1 MLQSLAESNPKSSPL
16 LNLNYIVVDWIVK
29 TINDKQNKEV
39 IIICELS
46 VNDDRTID
54 TREWSDSYAKLIS
67 ETEKNTISWRFLISE
82 NEKKVTLYER
92 YSDENAFKNHLSR
105 ILAEGGDLQEEFGNF
120 SNIYTFESIIY
131 LGDVSD
137 ELRSYIKDH
146 GLDIDFR
153 SSIGGYTRY

>member
-1 MLQSLAESNPKSSPL
+1 ME
-16 LNLNYIVVDWIVK
+16 

-54 TREWSDSYAKLIS
+54 TREWSDSYSKLIS
-67 ETEKNTISWRFLISE
+67 ETEENTISWRFLISE
-82 NEKKVTLYER
+82 DEKKVTLYER

-137 ELRSYIKDH
+137 DLRSYIKDH
-146 GLDIDFR
+146 GLELDFR

>member
-1 MLQSLAESNPKSSPL
+1 MR
-16 LNLNYIVVDWIVK
+16 

-54 TREWSDSYAKLIS
+54 TKEWSDSYAKLIS

-105 ILAEGGDLQEEFGNF
+105 ILTEGGDLQEEFGKF
-120 SNIYTFESIIY
+120 SNNYTFESIIY

-146 GLDIDFR
+146 GLDVDFR

>member
-1 MLQSLAESNPKSSPL
+1 M
-16 LNLNYIVVDWIVK
+16 K

-82 NEKKVTLYER
+82 NEEKVTLYER
-92 YSDENAFKNHLSR
+92 YSDENAFKNHLRR
-105 ILAEGGDLQEEFGNF
+105 ILADGGDLQEEFGKF
-120 SNIYTFESIIY
+120 SNIYTFEGIIY
-131 LGDVSD
+131 LGNVSN

-146 GLDIDFR
+146 GLDVDFR

>member
-1 MLQSLAESNPKSSPL
+1 M
-16 LNLNYIVVDWIVK
+16 K

-92 YSDENAFKNHLSR
+92 YSDENAFKNHLNR
-105 ILAEGGDLQEEFGNF
+105 ILSEGGDLQEEFGKF

-153 SSIGGYTRY
+153 TSIGGYTRY

>member
-1 MLQSLAESNPKSSPL
+1 MK
-16 LNLNYIVVDWIVK
+16 K
-29 TINDKQNKEV
+29 INDKQNKEV
-39 IIICELS
+39 IIVCELS

-92 YSDENAFKNHLSR
+92 YSDENAFKNHLKR
-105 ILAEGGDLQEEFGNF
+105 ILAEGGDLQEEFGKF
-120 SNIYTFESIIY
+120 SNIYTFEGIIY

-146 GLDIDFR
+146 GLDVDFR

>member
-1 MLQSLAESNPKSSPL
+1 M
-16 LNLNYIVVDWIVK
+16 K

-82 NEKKVTLYER
+82 NEKKVSLYER

-105 ILAEGGDLQEEFGNF
+105 ILSEGGDLQEEFGKF

-146 GLDIDFR
+146 GLDVDFR

>member
-1 MLQSLAESNPKSSPL
+1 MK
-16 LNLNYIVVDWIVK
+16 I
-29 TINDKQNKEV
+29 INDKQNKEV

-92 YSDENAFKNHLSR
+92 YSDENAFKNHLNR
-105 ILAEGGDLQEEFGNF
+105 ILSEGGDLQEEFGKF
-120 SNIYTFESIIY
+120 SNIYTFEGIIY

-146 GLDIDFR
+146 GLDVDFR

>member
-1 MLQSLAESNPKSSPL
+1 M
-16 LNLNYIVVDWIVK
+16 K

-92 YSDENAFKNHLSR
+92 YSDENAFKNHLNR
-105 ILAEGGDLQEEFGNF
+105 ILSEGGDLQEEFGKF
-120 SNIYTFESIIY
+120 SNINTFESIIY

-146 GLDIDFR
+146 GLDVDFR

>member
-1 MLQSLAESNPKSSPL
+1 MR
-16 LNLNYIVVDWIVK
+16 

-92 YSDENAFKNHLSR
+92 YSDENAFKNHLNR
-105 ILAEGGDLQEEFGNF
+105 ILSEGGDLQEEFGKF

-146 GLDIDFR
+146 GLDVDFR

>member
-1 MLQSLAESNPKSSPL
+1 M
-16 LNLNYIVVDWIVK
+16 K

-46 VNDDRTID
+46 VNYDRTID

-105 ILAEGGDLQEEFGNF
+105 ILEEEGDLQEEFGNF
-120 SNIYTFESIIY
+120 SNIYTFEGIIY

-146 GLDIDFR
+146 GLNVDFR

>member
-1 MLQSLAESNPKSSPL
+1 MK
-16 LNLNYIVVDWIVK
+16 I
-29 TINDKQNKEV
+29 INDKQNKEV

-105 ILAEGGDLQEEFGNF
+105 ILQDEGDLQEEFGNF
-120 SNIYTFESIIY
+120 SNIYTFEDIIY

-146 GLDIDFR
+146 GLEVDFR

>member
-1 MLQSLAESNPKSSPL
+1 M
-16 LNLNYIVVDWIVK
+16 K

-39 IIICELS
+39 IIVCELS

-67 ETEKNTISWRFLISE
+67 ETEENTISWRFLISE
-82 NEKKVTLYER
+82 NEEKVTLYER
-92 YSDENAFKNHLSR
+92 YSDENAFKNHLRR
-105 ILAEGGDLQEEFGNF
+105 ILADGGDLQEEFGKF
-120 SNIYTFESIIY
+120 SNIYTFEGIIY

-153 SSIGGYTRY
+153 TSIGGYTRY

>member
-1 MLQSLAESNPKSSPL
+1 MK
-16 LNLNYIVVDWIVK
+16 I
-29 TINDKQNKEV
+29 INDKQNKEV

-105 ILAEGGDLQEEFGNF
+105 ILTEGGDLQEEFGNF
-120 SNIYTFESIIY
+120 TNIYTFEGIIY
-131 LGDVSD
+131 LGNVSN

-146 GLDIDFR
+146 GLDVDFR

>member
-1 MLQSLAESNPKSSPL
+1 MC
-16 LNLNYIVVDWIVK
+16 IRDR
-29 TINDKQNKEV
+29 NKEV

-105 ILAEGGDLQEEFGNF
+105 ILSEGGDLQEEFGKF

-146 GLDIDFR
+146 GLDVDFR

>member
-1 MLQSLAESNPKSSPL
+1 MK
-16 LNLNYIVVDWIVK
+16 I
-29 TINDKQNKEV
+29 INDKQNKEV

-105 ILAEGGDLQEEFGNF
+105 ILSEGGDLQEEFGKF
-120 SNIYTFESIIY
+120 SNIYTFEGIIY

-146 GLDIDFR
+146 GLDVDFR

>member
-1 MLQSLAESNPKSSPL
+1 MK
-16 LNLNYIVVDWIVK
+16 I
-29 TINDKQNKEV
+29 INDKQNKEV

-82 NEKKVTLYER
+82 NEKKVSLYER

-105 ILAEGGDLQEEFGNF
+105 ILSEGGDLQEEFGKF
-120 SNIYTFESIIY
+120 SNIYTFESIIF

-146 GLDIDFR
+146 GLDVDFR

>member
-1 MLQSLAESNPKSSPL
+1 M
-16 LNLNYIVVDWIVK
+16 K
-29 TINDKQNKEV
+29 TINDRQNKEV

-46 VNDDRTID
+46 VNDDRTIN
-54 TREWSDSYAKLIS
+54 TKEWSDSYAKLIS

-92 YSDENAFKNHLSR
+92 YSDENAFKNHLNR
-105 ILAEGGDLQEEFGNF
+105 ILTEGGDLQEEFGNF
-120 SNIYTFESIIY
+120 TNIYTFEGIIY
-131 LGDVSD
+131 LGNVSN

-146 GLDIDFR
+146 GLDVDFR

>member
-1 MLQSLAESNPKSSPL
+1 M
-16 LNLNYIVVDWIVK
+16 K

-92 YSDENAFKNHLSR
+92 YSDENAFKNHLNR
-105 ILAEGGDLQEEFGNF
+105 ILSEGGDLQEEFGKF
-120 SNIYTFESIIY
+120 SNIYTFEGIIY

-146 GLDIDFR
+146 GLDVDFR

>member
-1 MLQSLAESNPKSSPL
+1 M
-16 LNLNYIVVDWIVK
+16 K
-29 TINDKQNKEV
+29 TINDKKNKEV

-105 ILAEGGDLQEEFGNF
+105 ILSEGGDLQEEFGKF

-146 GLDIDFR
+146 GLDVDFR

>member
-1 MLQSLAESNPKSSPL
+1 M
-16 LNLNYIVVDWIVK
+16 K

-92 YSDENAFKNHLSR
+92 YSDENAFKNHLNR
-105 ILAEGGDLQEEFGNF
+105 ILSEGGDLQEEFGKF

-146 GLDIDFR
+146 GLDVDFR
-153 SSIGGYTRY
+153 SSLGGYTRY

>member
-1 MLQSLAESNPKSSPL
+1 M
-16 LNLNYIVVDWIVK
+16 K

-39 IIICELS
+39 IIVCELS

-105 ILAEGGDLQEEFGNF
+105 ILSEGGDLQEEFGNF
-120 SNIYTFESIIY
+120 SNIYSFESIIY

-146 GLDIDFR
+146 GLDVDFR

>member
-1 MLQSLAESNPKSSPL
+1 M
-16 LNLNYIVVDWIVK
+16 K

-92 YSDENAFKNHLSR
+92 YSDENAFKNHLNR

-120 SNIYTFESIIY
+120 TNIYTFESIIY

-146 GLDIDFR
+146 GLDVDFR

>member
-1 MLQSLAESNPKSSPL
+1 M
-16 LNLNYIVVDWIVK
+16 K

-105 ILAEGGDLQEEFGNF
+105 ILSEGGDLQEEFGNF
-120 SNIYTFESIIY
+120 SNIYSFESIIY

-146 GLDIDFR
+146 GLDVDFR

>member
-1 MLQSLAESNPKSSPL
+1 ME
-16 LNLNYIVVDWIVK
+16 
-29 TINDKQNKEV
+29 TINDNQNKEV

-105 ILAEGGDLQEEFGNF
+105 ILEEEGDLQEEFGNF
-120 SNIYTFESIIY
+120 SNIYTFEGIIY

-146 GLDIDFR
+146 GLNVDFR

>member
-1 MLQSLAESNPKSSPL
+1 ME
-16 LNLNYIVVDWIVK
+16 

-46 VNDDRTID
+46 VNDNRTID

-82 NEKKVTLYER
+82 DEKKVTLYER
-92 YSDENAFKNHLSR
+92 YSDEGAFKNHLSR
-105 ILAEGGDLQEEFGNF
+105 ILAEEGDLQEEFGNF
-120 SNIYTFESIIY
+120 SNIYTFEGIIY

-146 GLDIDFR
+146 GLEIDFR

>member
-1 MLQSLAESNPKSSPL
+1 M
-16 LNLNYIVVDWIVK
+16 K
-29 TINDKQNKEV
+29 TINDRQNKEV

-46 VNDDRTID
+46 VNKDRTID
-54 TREWSDSYAKLIS
+54 IKEWSDSYAKLIS

-105 ILAEGGDLQEEFGNF
+105 ILTEGGDLQEEFGNF
-120 SNIYTFESIIY
+120 TNIYTFEGIIY
-131 LGDVSD
+131 LGNVSN

-146 GLDIDFR
+146 GLDVDFR

>member
-1 MLQSLAESNPKSSPL
+1 M
-16 LNLNYIVVDWIVK
+16 K

-105 ILAEGGDLQEEFGNF
+105 ILSEGGDLQEEFGKF

-146 GLDIDFR
+146 GLDVDFR

>member
-1 MLQSLAESNPKSSPL
+1 M
-16 LNLNYIVVDWIVK
+16 K

-105 ILAEGGDLQEEFGNF
+105 ILADGGDLQEEFGKF
-120 SNIYTFESIIY
+120 SNIYTFECIIY

-146 GLDIDFR
+146 GLEIDFR

>member
-92 YSDENAFKNHLSR
+92 YSDENAFKNHLNR
-105 ILAEGGDLQEEFGNF
+105 ILSEGGDLQEEFGKF

-146 GLDIDFR
+146 GLDVDFR

>member
-1 MLQSLAESNPKSSPL
+1 M
-16 LNLNYIVVDWIVK
+16 K
-29 TINDKQNKEV
+29 TINDRQNKEV

-54 TREWSDSYAKLIS
+54 TKEWSDSYAKLIY

-105 ILAEGGDLQEEFGNF
+105 ILTEGGDLQEEFGNF
-120 SNIYTFESIIY
+120 TNIYTFEGIIY
-131 LGDVSD
+131 LGNVSN

-146 GLDIDFR
+146 GLDVDFR

>member
-1 MLQSLAESNPKSSPL
+1 M
-16 LNLNYIVVDWIVK
+16 K

-92 YSDENAFKNHLSR
+92 YSDENAFKNHLNR
-105 ILAEGGDLQEEFGNF
+105 ILAEGGDLQEEFGKF

-146 GLDIDFR
+146 GLDVDFR

>member
-1 MLQSLAESNPKSSPL
+1 MK
-16 LNLNYIVVDWIVK
+16 I
-29 TINDKQNKEV
+29 INDKQNKEV

-92 YSDENAFKNHLSR
+92 YSDENAFKNHLNR
-105 ILAEGGDLQEEFGNF
+105 ILSEGGDLQEEFGKF

-146 GLDIDFR
+146 GLEIDFR

>member
-1 MLQSLAESNPKSSPL
+1 M
-16 LNLNYIVVDWIVK
+16 K

-67 ETEKNTISWRFLISE
+67 ETEKNTISWRFLITE

-105 ILAEGGDLQEEFGNF
+105 ILSEGGDLQEEFGNF
-120 SNIYTFESIIY
+120 SNIYSFESIIY

-146 GLDIDFR
+146 GLDVDFR

>member
-1 MLQSLAESNPKSSPL
+1 M
-16 LNLNYIVVDWIVK
+16 K

-105 ILAEGGDLQEEFGNF
+105 ILSEGGDLQEEFGNF

-137 ELRSYIKDH
+137 GLRSYIKDH
-146 GLDIDFR
+146 GLELDFR

>member
-1 MLQSLAESNPKSSPL
+1 M
-16 LNLNYIVVDWIVK
+16 K
-29 TINDKQNKEV
+29 TINDRQNKEV

-54 TREWSDSYAKLIS
+54 TKEWSDSYAKLIS

-105 ILAEGGDLQEEFGNF
+105 ILTEGGDLQEEFGNF
-120 SNIYTFESIIY
+120 LNIYTFEGIIY
-131 LGDVSD
+131 LGNVSN

-146 GLDIDFR
+146 GLDVDFR

>member
-1 MLQSLAESNPKSSPL
+1 M
-16 LNLNYIVVDWIVK
+16 K

-105 ILAEGGDLQEEFGNF
+105 ILADGGDLQEEFGKF

-146 GLDIDFR
+146 DLDIDFR
-153 SSIGGYTRY
+153 KSIGGYTRY